1 MTNAGRAGYALAPL
15 AAVLIAYLNSFTG
28 VFQLDDYNV
37 IVFNP
42 SIHSWAA
49 FWQECFHGIRPFLK
63 FTYTLCWISPTGVF
77 TFHAF
82 NLAVHLANTFI
93 VFSLTARF
101 LESRSETIPEKA
113 LYPAACATALLFG
126 LHPIQTEAVT
136 YITGRSASLM
146 TMFYLGSLGAYVK
159 GAREKGLV
167 RLYILSPLLFLLAV
181 ATKETGITLPFA
193 LVLWDAC
200 AGQGTGVRKALK
212 SQFVH
217 WVVFAVLLG
226 AVLIHPRYR
235 LFLLYSLDL
244 RGFQENLLGQI
255 KGTGDLL
262 SHLIMPGRLNI
273 DPGAL
278 TSAGWLS
285 PQSLL
290 LALLA
295 ALAVVGLW
303 KRLAWL
309 SFGIGWFF
317 LHVMV
322 VNVMVPRID
331 SINDRHFYQAGWGI
345 FFVAS
350 VAMTWL
356 VFRLRGGVRTF
367 IAVVLCLAIVL
378 GGYTVVRNRV
388 YRSEIALWEDTV
400 RKSPQNPR
408 AFNNLGYAYYLK
420 GRKDE
425 ARDAYRRALEIDP
438 GFEHGRNNLE
448 MLDRLTPISNTR

>member
-1 MTNAGRAGYALAPL
+1 MTETAAGGSRTRYALVPL
-15 AAVLIAYLNSFTG
+15 VAVILAYLNSFQG

-42 SIHSWAA
+42 AVHSWFA
-49 FWQECFHGIRPFLK
+49 FGQDWFHGIRPLLK
-63 FTYTLCWISPTGVF
+63 LTYTLNWTSPTGVF

-82 NLAVHLANTFI
+82 NLAVHLASVFL
-93 VFSLTARF
+93 VFSLTFSLLRD
-101 LESRSETIPEKA
+101 RPGMVPEKA
-113 LYPAACATALLFG
+113 LYPAACLTALLFG

-146 TMFYLGSLGAYVK
+146 TMFYLGSLAAYVK
-159 GAREKGLV
+159 GTRENGLI

-181 ATKETGITLPFA
+181 ATKETGITLPFS
-193 LVLWDAC
+193 LVLYEVC
-200 AGQGTGVRKALK
+200 AGQGTGVKKALK
-212 SQFVH
+212 SQSVH
-217 WVVFAVLLG
+217 WAVFAVLLG
-226 AVLIHPRYR
+226 VVLVHPRYR
-235 LFLLYSLDL
+235 LFLLYSFDL

-255 KGTGDLL
+255 KGAGDLL
-262 SHLIMPGRLNI
+262 SHLIIPGRLNI
-273 DPGAL
+273 DPGAF

-290 LALLA
+290 LALLV

-331 SINDRHFYQAGWGI
+331 SISDRHFYQAGWGI
-345 FFVAS
+345 LLVVS

-356 VFRLRGGVRTF
+356 VFRLRGGVRAF
-367 IAVVLCLAIVL
+367 AALGLCLAIVL
-378 GGYTVVRNRV
+378 GGCTVARNRA
-388 YRSEIALWEDTV
+388 YHSEIALWEDTV
-400 RKSPQNPR
+400 LKSPQNPR
-408 AFNNLGYAYYLK
+408 AFNNLGYAYYLE
-420 GRKDE
+420 GRKEE
-425 ARDAYRRALEIDP
+425 ARDAYRCALQIDP
-438 GFEHGRNNLE
+438 AFERARNNLKV
-448 MLDRLTPISNTR
+448 LDGE